1 MILAVGN
8 ATDPSRL
15 TEVCKT
21 VLPLK
26 DAEISAY
33 DASGDTGDPAPDD
46 VLKKTGRSVM
56 G

>member
-1 MILAVGN
+1 MRPPLALDGSVQ
-8 ATDPSRL
+8 
-15 TEVCKT
+15 T